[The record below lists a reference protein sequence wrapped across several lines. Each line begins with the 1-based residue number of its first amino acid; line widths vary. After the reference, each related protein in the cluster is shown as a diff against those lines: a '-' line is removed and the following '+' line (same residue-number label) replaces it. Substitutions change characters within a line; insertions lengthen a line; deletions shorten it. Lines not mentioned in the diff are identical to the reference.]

1 MMSYRMCLVIG
12 LVLGVSCNFLEAGD
26 VSGEMGIEG
35 EFASSKVGF
44 GEKPRVRVVGLL
56 GFDAKTAVEMA
67 LTYGA
72 LEKAN
77 ALGPRGERFITLGA
91 GIRREYSVAN
101 FEGLYFSIAGGVIHA
116 PEGTGIF
123 FQPKVG
129 FAPELTSR
137 ITLDFN
143 TAVRAYSLVGGGTVE
158 QPFSMGLRWRIK

>member
-1 MMSYRMCLVIG
+1 MSYRMCLVIG
-12 LVLGVSCNFLEAGD
+12 LVLGASCNFLEAGE

-35 EFASSKVGF
+35 EFASSKVAF

-67 LTYGA
+67 MTYGA
-72 LEKAN
+72 LKEAN
-77 ALGPRGERFITLGA
+77 ALGPRGERFITFGA
-91 GIRREYSVAN
+91 GIRRDYRVVN
-101 FEGLYFSIAGGVIHA
+101 FEGLYFSISAGVIHA
-116 PEGTGIF
+116 PAGTGIF

-137 ITLDFN
+137 ISLDFN